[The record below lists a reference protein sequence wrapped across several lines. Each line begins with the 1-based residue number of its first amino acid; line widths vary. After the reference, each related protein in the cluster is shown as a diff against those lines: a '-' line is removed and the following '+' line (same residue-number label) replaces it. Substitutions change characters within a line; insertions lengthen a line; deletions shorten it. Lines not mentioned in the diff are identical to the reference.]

1 MDCKDRFKK
10 IERMLDNEHREN
22 NNIRAE
28 LKAHKAQL
36 DILSGAKWT
45 EQPTPDPIEVGDTV
59 RILDDKD
66 FADRLKPTI
75 GAEVEVIN
83 VIGGDLR
90 IKMPSG
96 VPQVIRKDQVALV
109 RKDPNDPKSWKAGD
123 WVECVDI
130 CAGNGPKI
138 GEKYQIKS
146 ISPPNSLVLFCKQPH
161 IYVGTKDDGYQQD
174 RFKLCSPPSKWDK
187 ATHVK
192 YIRTLNNRAKPR
204 RIESQDAENVY
215 YKGHNPPKL
224 WSWDRKSSLTPLREV
239 RTPGRKKGEFV
250 PCAKE
255 QATHVS
261 PGTMCL
267 SEHGLD
273 LTDIRNIFTR
283 PIEADEPD
291 TVTYVE
297 CK

>member
-66 FADRLKPTI
+66 FADRLKPAI

-109 RKDPNDPKSWKAGD
+109 RKDPNDPKNWKVGD
-123 WVECVDI
+123 WVECLQSHGRDQG
-130 CAGNGPKI
+130 ALSNQFAE

-146 ISPPNSLVLFCKQPH
+146 VYGQTVHLKYDDTGHGNAW
-161 IYVGTKDDGYQQD
+161 GTQHF
-174 RFKLCSPPSKWDK
+174 RPCSPPSPWDR
-187 ATHVK
+187 ATH
-192 YIRTLNNRAKPR
+192 AKFGDKQASTP
-204 RIESQDAENVY
+204 
-215 YKGHNPPKL
+215 YKITKQTEDWVNFNDDTYRYL
-224 WSWDRKSSLTPLREV
+224 KSNLTPLREV

-250 PCAKE
+250 KWSSKTIDGK
-255 QATHVS
+255 QL
-261 PGTMCL
+261 GYL
-267 SEHGLD
+267 L
-273 LTDIRNIFTR
+273 
-283 PIEADEPD
+283 EADEPD